1 VFYCIIFTIFAV
13 TAVTTGFYLR
23 GERFAEQYRYTR
35 DNLYDT
41 IEEFEDFQAETADEH
56 ARLVEESMYIYE
68 QLTEEQRMARIEQN
82 LLRQQQQ
89 SALNDLQDQINDLE
103 QMIIEF
109 DEERQS
115 IIEGLSTRV
124 IIPAVSTLFDL
135 LIDSQA
141 ALLYY
146 SRLWD
151 MVPTIVE
158 YEHTEVALMA
168 FSVNATDDTEAMP
181 LTEADLTERLNQ
193 LVFELELQV
202 LLLEDLQSYRQQMDP
217 HLRNFPTLWPV
228 SAQVSSH
235 FGWRRNPMGG
245 RGGEFHSGIDI
256 RAPRN
261 TPIRA
266 AGGGTVSFAGW
277 RGGYG
282 LVVMINHGSG
292 VTTLYAHN
300 SVNLVSVGQRIER
313 GEIIA
318 RVGTTGRT
326 TGPHVHFEVH
336 INGTATDPWPF
347 MMEHY

>member
-1 VFYCIIFTIFAV
+1 V

-23 GERFAEQYRYTR
+23 SERFADQYRNTR
-35 DNLYDT
+35 DNLHDT
-41 IEEFEDFQAETADEH
+41 IELFEDFQAETADEH

-68 QLTEEQRMARIEQN
+68 QLTEEQRMARMEQN

-103 QMIIEF
+103 QMIRDF

-135 LIDSQA
+135 LLESQA
-141 ALLYY
+141 ALMYY
-146 SRLWD
+146 SELWD
-151 MVPTIVE
+151 IVPLIDDIDNPEISLMVFAASDDATNVTPV
-158 YEHTEVALMA
+158 TEL
-168 FSVNATDDTEAMP
+168 
-181 LTEADLTERLNQ
+181 DLSNRLDQ
-193 LVFELELQV
+193 LILELELQV
-202 LLLEDLQSYRQQMDP
+202 LLLEDLQSYRQRMDP
-217 HLRNFPTLWPV
+217 HLRNHPTLWPV
-228 SAQVSSH
+228 SSQISSH

-245 RGGEFHSGIDI
+245 SGGEFHSGIDI
-256 RAPRN
+256 RAPRG
-261 TPIRA
+261 TIIRA

-292 VTTLYAHN
+292 ITTLYAHN
-300 SVNLVSVGQRIER
+300 SVNEVSVGQRVER
-313 GEIIA
+313 GDIIA

-336 INGTATDPWPF
+336 VNGVETDPRPF
-347 MMEHY
+347 MMEQWNQ